1 MPVQAVNFNSYEQQ
15 VSVSIGGK
23 DISFEDA
30 AVLHSVTGD
39 HPEAENS
46 FDDPEYVRP
55 VAMTSFFWSYACT
68 IA

>member
-55 VAMTSFFWSYACT
+55 HNSLDP
-68 IA
+68 